1 MTTVQDSINALYV
14 EAERNAN
21 DGTPMFAILHCAP
34 TDEAAT
40 TMLSGHTEDLYPVN
54 FDVTSSPAESLAAES
69 LHTDSLGAESR
80 SDQTAGDTGKD
91 HDDSH
96 HDNHNDGD
104 QTHGHRL
111 LVARLDDLYALAEQE
126 FAAPAPELVDE
137 SPDNLADG
145 VPDNSERNPVDHPAP
160 VNALPEQPPA
170 PPQMGLDT
178 DLNIADIHNLVQQA
192 WDDGDA
198 HDGVTHESYAHD
210 DGRAADQ
217 TPAMTPP
224 RPDQAVS
231 GHTASD
237 AAGPADETDIKAAMV
252 EIAAAVNQ
260 LDSPAPAQMNMLRDE
275 IVEAIKAE
283 LRATMHSDLAPMVRR
298 AVAEVLAE
306 AAAKELASKKPARKA
321 AARKAPKKAAGAK
334 TATKKPA
341 GKKPAGKKPAKAKRT
356 KSSGASEA

>member
-21 DGTPMFAILHCAP
+21 DGTPMFAILHGAP

-40 TMLSGHTEDLYPVN
+40 TMLSGHAEDLYPVN

-96 HDNHNDGD
+96 HGNHHDGD

-126 FAAPAPELVDE
+126 IAAPAPELEDE
-137 SPDNLADG
+137 SPDNPADG
-145 VPDNSERNPVDHPAP
+145 APENSERNPVDHPAS

-260 LDSPAPAQMNMLRDE
+260 LDSPAPAQMNMLKDE

-283 LRATMHSDLAPMVRR
+283 LRATMHADLAPMVRR

-306 AAAKELASKKPARKA
+306 AAAKELASKKPAKKV

-341 GKKPAGKKPAKAKRT
+341 GKKPAKAKRT
-356 KSSGASEA
+356 KSSGTSEA

>member
-21 DGTPMFAILHCAP
+21 DGTPMFAFLYCAP

-40 TMLSGHTEDLYPVN
+40 TMLSGHAEDLYPVN
-54 FDVTSSPAESLAAES
+54 FDVKSSPAES
-69 LHTDSLGAESR
+69 LHTDSLGPESR

-91 HDDSH
+91 HNDSH
-96 HDNHNDGD
+96 HGNHHDGD

-126 FAAPAPELVDE
+126 VAAPVPELEDE

-145 VPDNSERNPVDHPAP
+145 VPDNSERNPVHHPAP
-160 VNALPEQPPA
+160 GNALPEQPPA
-170 PPQMGLDT
+170 PPQMGLDN

-192 WDDGDA
+192 WDDGDAHDEEA

-260 LDSPAPAQMNMLRDE
+260 LDSPAPAQMNMLKDE

-283 LRATMHSDLAPMVRR
+283 LRATMHADLAPMVRR

-356 KSSGASEA
+356 KSSGTSEA

>member
-1 MTTVQDSINALYV
+1 M
-14 EAERNAN
+14 
-21 DGTPMFAILHCAP
+21 
-34 TDEAAT
+34 
-40 TMLSGHTEDLYPVN
+40 
-54 FDVTSSPAESLAAES
+54 
-69 LHTDSLGAESR
+69 
-80 SDQTAGDTGKD
+80 
-91 HDDSH
+91 
-96 HDNHNDGD
+96 
-104 QTHGHRL
+104 
-111 LVARLDDLYALAEQE
+111 ARLDDLYALAEQE
-126 FAAPAPELVDE
+126 FAAPAPELEDE

-260 LDSPAPAQMNMLRDE
+260 LDSPAPAQMNMLKDE

-283 LRATMHSDLAPMVRR
+283 LRATMHADLAPMVRR

-341 GKKPAGKKPAKAKRT
+341 GKKPAKAKRT

>member
-21 DGTPMFAILHCAP
+21 DGTPMFAILHGAP
-34 TDEAAT
+34 KDDAAT
-40 TMLSGHTEDLYPVN
+40 PILPGHAEDLYPVN

-80 SDQTAGDTGKD
+80 SDQTAGNTGKD

-96 HDNHNDGD
+96 HGNHHDGD

-126 FAAPAPELVDE
+126 ITAPAPELEDA

-145 VPDNSERNPVDHPAP
+145 APENSERNPVDHPAP
-160 VNALPEQPPA
+160 GNALPEQPPA

-198 HDGVTHESYAHD
+198 HD
-210 DGRAADQ
+210 DGGAADQ

-237 AAGPADETDIKAAMV
+237 ASGPADETDIKAAMV

-283 LRATMHSDLAPMVRR
+283 LRATMHADLAPMVRR

-341 GKKPAGKKPAKAKRT
+341 GKKPAKAKLT
-356 KSSGASEA
+356 KSSGTSEA